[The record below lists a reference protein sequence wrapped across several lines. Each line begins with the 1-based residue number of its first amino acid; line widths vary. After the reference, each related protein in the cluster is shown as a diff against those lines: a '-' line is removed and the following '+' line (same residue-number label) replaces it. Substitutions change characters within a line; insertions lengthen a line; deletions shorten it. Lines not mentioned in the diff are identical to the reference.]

1 MPLLVS
7 PPRFPPTFTVS
18 TFASL
23 RHRAAADPTAD
34 VEGFDVQAKI
44 ALLTKLAFGA
54 TVSSD
59 SVRREACDEIQSEG
73 RGVGN

>member
-1 MPLLVS
+1 MPG
-7 PPRFPPTFTVS
+7 R
-18 TFASL
+18 
-23 RHRAAADPTAD
+23 RRCYRRAPADPTAD

-59 SVRREACDEIQSEG
+59 SVRREELERERERRKEG
-73 RGVGN
+73 RGNLDEAQSSQVR